1 MDFSIIIPFK
11 DKGNNERFLENCIES
26 LNNQTYQDF
35 EVLFL
40 HNKSERLQTLTRHTQ
55 LNIRTLEMSETDQL
69 TDFRNLGLEQAKG
82 EFLIFMDADD
92 YLHPN
97 ALIYA
102 KQMIESSK
110 DNTDVFKF
118 AITKTNLDKTSTL
131 KKNKRV
137 FFDGEAFSKLEAV
150 MNGANILVDDV
161 QLKQIIN
168 GFFENQMINHKSE
181 HVKPVNYLSRLNY
194 QFRVHSFIIR
204 KSFLIDN
211 QLNFK
216 SKNTLYSDIP
226 FLIELY
232 NNTSNIKQT
241 STKLYYKYI
250 HNDSINSPSLT
261 QEEHGDRLLKRVQ
274 AINEALF
281 FCKNLKMARQLK
293 ITAINDYL
301 YKVVKSPIFTES
313 YTEVSKIY
321 RELYTILNIKSANF
335 KLSKRH
341 SYEMNAIEKGK
352 FKTAFMFSKSRVLGY
367 KAYQFSKPKNQRF
380 RQKKIQ
386 KNVFTRLPIQENT
399 VLYESF
405 LGKNY
410 SDSPKAIFKYL
421 LENEPN
427 KWKHIWVL
435 NNQDI
440 VKNEEEF
447 KHKNVKIIKRFSWK
461 YFYYVT
467 LSKYFVLNMRQPKW
481 LYKKEEQVIL
491 STWHGTP
498 LKRLVFDMENV
509 TSANKNYKKD
519 FYNQSRKWDYLIA
532 ANQYSQEIFESAFMY
547 PKNQILTYGYPRND
561 ILTNHSVEYK
571 NEVKEKLDLPKSK
584 KVILYAPTWRDDEFH
599 SAGKYKFKL
608 QLDLQ
613 RMKEEFGNDY
623 VIILRMHYFISD
635 NMDLTGFEGFAY
647 DYSKY
652 NDINDLYIASDLLI
666 TDYSSVFFDYANL
679 RKPIL
684 FFTYDI
690 EKYQSMLRGFYIDV
704 YNDLPGPLLLS
715 NDALF
720 DALNNIESVND
731 EYKQKYE
738 KFYRTYCNLEDGNAT
753 KRVVNEVFN

>member
-1 MDFSIIIPFK
+1 
-11 DKGNNERFLENCIES
+11 
-26 LNNQTYQDF
+26 
-35 EVLFL
+35 
-40 HNKSERLQTLTRHTQ
+40 
-55 LNIRTLEMSETDQL
+55 
-69 TDFRNLGLEQAKG
+69 
-82 EFLIFMDADD
+82 
-92 YLHPN
+92 
-97 ALIYA
+97 
-102 KQMIESSK
+102 
-110 DNTDVFKF
+110 
-118 AITKTNLDKTSTL
+118 
-131 KKNKRV
+131 
-137 FFDGEAFSKLEAV
+137 
-150 MNGANILVDDV
+150 
-161 QLKQIIN
+161 
-168 GFFENQMINHKSE
+168 
-181 HVKPVNYLSRLNY
+181 
-194 QFRVHSFIIR
+194 
-204 KSFLIDN
+204 
-211 QLNFK
+211 
-216 SKNTLYSDIP
+216 
-226 FLIELY
+226 
-232 NNTSNIKQT
+232 
-241 STKLYYKYI
+241 I

-261 QEEHGDRLLKRVQ
+261 QEEHSDRLLKRVQ
-274 AINEALF
+274 AINEALV
-281 FCKNLKMARQLK
+281 FCENLKMARQLK

-447 KHKNVKIIKRFSWK
+447 KHKNVRIIKRFSWK

-547 PKNQILTYGYPRND
+547 PTNQILTYGYPRND

-720 DALNNIESVND
+720 NALNNIESVND